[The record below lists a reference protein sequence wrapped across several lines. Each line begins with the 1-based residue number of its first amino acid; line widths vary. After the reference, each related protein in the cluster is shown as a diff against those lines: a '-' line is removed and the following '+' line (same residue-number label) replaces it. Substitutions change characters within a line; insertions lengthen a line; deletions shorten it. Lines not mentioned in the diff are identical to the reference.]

1 MCNKLTIGSFGQ
13 SVMSKK
19 NISQEKIIQSFLSSS
34 FNKSAGSTS
43 LADIADDLEIKK
55 ASLYNHFS
63 SKEEMYDSTIE
74 YCKKEISSIPFLT
87 EKTITSIISNKI
99 TFPTLLK
106 RLISKYFNLF
116 ENEPL
121 FQMYTFIHSE
131 KYYNIEALKIVNSE
145 TEKIYNDIKTIL
157 TTFSAQNKIVQKSEK
172 ELKDLS
178 AAIASIILNQLDSYI
193 AEKKET
199 VRQNP
204 ESGAGSLFALPT
216 DEKSLNK
223 TTKIVESICNL
234 LSIE

>member
-1 MCNKLTIGSFGQ
+1 
-13 SVMSKK
+13 MSKK

-63 SKEEMYDSTIE
+63 SKEEMYDSTIQF
-74 YCKKEISSIPFLT
+74 CKTEIVSIPFLT
-87 EKTITSIISNKI
+87 EKTLASISANKI

-131 KYYNIEALKIVNSE
+131 KYYNLSALQVVTSE
-145 TEKIYNDIKTIL
+145 TEKLTNDIKQIICEYIKI
-157 TTFSAQNKIVQKSEK
+157 NKIAQKSEK

-178 AAIASIILNQLDSYI
+178 AAIASIILDQLDSYI
-193 AEKKET
+193 VEKKET

>member
-1 MCNKLTIGSFGQ
+1 
-13 SVMSKK
+13 MSKK

-63 SKEEMYDSTIE
+63 SKEEMYDSTIQF
-74 YCKKEISSIPFLT
+74 CKTEIASIPFLT
-87 EKTITSIISNKI
+87 EKTLASISANKTSISV
-99 TFPTLLK
+99 LLK

-131 KYYNIEALKIVNSE
+131 KYYNLSALQVVTSE
-145 TEKIYNDIKTIL
+145 TEKLTNDIKQIICEYIKI
-157 TTFSAQNKIVQKSEK
+157 NKIAQKSEK
-172 ELKDLS
+172 ELKELS
-178 AAIASIILNQLDSYI
+178 SAITSIILNQLDSYI

>member
-1 MCNKLTIGSFGQ
+1 
-13 SVMSKK
+13 MSKK

-63 SKEEMYDSTIE
+63 SKEEMYDSTIQF
-74 YCKKEISSIPFLT
+74 CKTEIASIPFLT
-87 EKTITSIISNKI
+87 EKILASISANKTSISV
-99 TFPTLLK
+99 LLK

-131 KYYNIEALKIVNSE
+131 KYYNLSALQVVTSE
-145 TEKIYNDIKTIL
+145 TEKLTNDIKQIICEYIKI
-157 TTFSAQNKIVQKSEK
+157 NKIAQKSEK
-172 ELKDLS
+172 ELKELS
-178 AAIASIILNQLDSYI
+178 SAITSIILNQLDSYI

-234 LSIE
+234 LNIE

>member
-1 MCNKLTIGSFGQ
+1 
-13 SVMSKK
+13 MSKK

-63 SKEEMYDSTIE
+63 SKEEMYDSTIQF
-74 YCKKEISSIPFLT
+74 CKTEIASIPFLT
-87 EKTITSIISNKI
+87 EKTLASISANKTSISVL
-99 TFPTLLK
+99 FK

-131 KYYNIEALKIVNSE
+131 KYYNLSALQVVTSE
-145 TEKIYNDIKTIL
+145 TEKLTNDIKQIICEYIKI
-157 TTFSAQNKIVQKSEK
+157 NKIAQKSEK
-172 ELKDLS
+172 ELKELS
-178 AAIASIILNQLDSYI
+178 SAITSIILNQLDSYI

>member
-1 MCNKLTIGSFGQ
+1 MG
-13 SVMSKK
+13 KK

-74 YCKKEISSIPFLT
+74 YCKKEIASIPFIT
-87 EKTITSIISNKI
+87 DKTISSITTNKI
-99 TFPTLLK
+99 AFPTLLK

-121 FQMYTFIHSE
+121 FQMYTFVHSE
-131 KYYNIEALKIVNSE
+131 KYYNISALEITKAE
-145 TEKIYNDIKTIL
+145 TEKLNEDIKTIL
-157 TTFSAQNKIVQKSEK
+157 STYSNMNKIAQKSEK
-172 ELKDLS
+172 EIKDLS
-178 AAIASIILNQLDSYI
+178 AAITSILLNQLDSYI

-234 LSIE
+234 LNIE

>member
-1 MCNKLTIGSFGQ
+1 
-13 SVMSKK
+13 MSKK

-63 SKEEMYDSTIE
+63 SKEEMYDSTIQF
-74 YCKKEISSIPFLT
+74 CKTEIASIPFLT
-87 EKTITSIISNKI
+87 EKTLASISANKTSISV
-99 TFPTLLK
+99 LLK

-131 KYYNIEALKIVNSE
+131 KYYNLSALQVVTSE
-145 TEKIYNDIKTIL
+145 TEKLTNDIKQIICEYIKI
-157 TTFSAQNKIVQKSEK
+157 NKIAQKSEK
-172 ELKDLS
+172 ELKELS
-178 AAIASIILNQLDSYI
+178 SAITSIILNQLDSYI

-234 LSIE
+234 LNIE

>member
-1 MCNKLTIGSFGQ
+1 
-13 SVMSKK
+13 MSKK

-63 SKEEMYDSTIE
+63 SKEEMYDSTIQF
-74 YCKKEISSIPFLT
+74 CKTEIASIPFLT
-87 EKTITSIISNKI
+87 EKTLASISANKTSIPVL
-99 TFPTLLK
+99 FK

-131 KYYNIEALKIVNSE
+131 KYYNLSALQVVTSE
-145 TEKIYNDIKTIL
+145 TEKLTNDIKQIICEYIKI
-157 TTFSAQNKIVQKSEK
+157 NKIAQKSEK
-172 ELKDLS
+172 ELKELS
-178 AAIASIILNQLDSYI
+178 SAITSIILNQLDSYI

-234 LSIE
+234 LNIE

>member
-1 MCNKLTIGSFGQ
+1 MVAGGGLEPPASGLWARRAANCSTQRRMCGILKIKNKKVKQNIRFLLKNLSFCNKLTIGSFGQ

-87 EKTITSIISNKI
+87 EKTISSIISNKI

-116 ENEPL
+116 CL
-121 FQMYTFIHSE
+121 SCTSTKTTLSE
-131 KYYNIEALKIVNSE
+131 KIQGFPPM
-145 TEKIYNDIKTIL
+145 L
-157 TTFSAQNKIVQKSEK
+157 TTLRNV
-172 ELKDLS
+172 
-178 AAIASIILNQLDSYI
+178 
-193 AEKKET
+193 
-199 VRQNP
+199 
-204 ESGAGSLFALPT
+204 
-216 DEKSLNK
+216 
-223 TTKIVESICNL
+223 
-234 LSIE
+234 